1 MGGTDWIKKDLDAW
15 GTLGQEGK
23 DRLCL
28 KKEVK
33 QRWGR
38 QEVRKRKRNRAGPG
52 RAGDSPQYGWV
63 GAQREMPQQT
73 QWISVVSFILVLLGQ
88 RQCRLGWYDLIRHH
102 CTYSTRVC
110 FSCVAMHSSQQF
122 QAEHSSS
129 TPPYPKPWRRG
140 AFWNEGFFRC

>member
-1 MGGTDWIKKDLDAW
+1 MPE

-52 RAGDSPQYGWV
+52 LAGDSPQYGWV

-73 QWISVVSFILVLLGQ
+73 Q
-88 RQCRLGWYDLIRHH
+88 
-102 CTYSTRVC
+102 
-110 FSCVAMHSSQQF
+110 
-122 QAEHSSS
+122 
-129 TPPYPKPWRRG
+129 
-140 AFWNEGFFRC
+140 